1 MHTTPTCAFPSPC
14 SFPASTVE
22 ADVFAFYSV
31 CYQAPTEYAES
42 QCCLNNPVWN
52 TMLPIWERE
61 EAQVNWAGFVNEF
74 NFSFIL
80 KNEVAR
86 VAKLG
91 GGKLHDPL
99 LKGGSAEVGL
109 VAQDEH
115 EDNRS
120 P

>member
-1 MHTTPTCAFPSPC
+1 M
-14 SFPASTVE
+14 
-22 ADVFAFYSV
+22 
-31 CYQAPTEYAES
+31 
-42 QCCLNNPVWN
+42 
-52 TMLPIWERE
+52 
-61 EAQVNWAGFVNEF
+61 NEF

-80 KNEVAR
+80 KNDVAR

-115 EDNRS
+115 EGNRS